1 MPIFQTENGWD
12 QVLVDIKDYVFHYKV
27 ESTNAWQ
34 TSRTALLDT
43 LACAI
48 ESIHTSAECRSML
61 GPIVPGTIVPDGF
74 RLPGTSYQLDPLKGA
89 FDFGTAIRY
98 LDHNDA
104 LGGADWGHPSG
115 TSVPWAC
122 IPFCTDRFSLQI
134 ILGRCCR

>member
-1 MPIFQTENGWD
+1 MPTIQTENGWD

-34 TSRTALLDT
+34 TSRTALLDA

-122 IPFCTDRFSLQI
+122 LHT
-134 ILGRCCR
+134 ILY